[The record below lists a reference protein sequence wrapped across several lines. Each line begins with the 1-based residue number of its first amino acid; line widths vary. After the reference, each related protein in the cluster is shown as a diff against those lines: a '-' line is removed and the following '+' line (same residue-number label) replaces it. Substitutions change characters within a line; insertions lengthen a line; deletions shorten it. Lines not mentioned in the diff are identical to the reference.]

1 MELTWTGLS
10 LSHPPPKS
18 VNKILSDIT
27 KHCFLVSLCNAIT
40 LHEEH
45 TYRPVRCVLVAHKV
59 NLAHDFELMK
69 AGENEDVGKGPN
81 ITPTR
86 NAARPGTIAA
96 LI

>member
-1 MELTWTGLS
+1 M
-10 LSHPPPKS
+10 KS
-18 VNKILSDIT
+18 TPTDP
-27 KHCFLVSLCNAIT
+27 F
-40 LHEEH
+40 
-45 TYRPVRCVLVAHKV
+45 VRCVLVAHKV